1 MNTQQDLTGHISKHH
16 VTSAEQMKAPVS
28 RAGAA
33 LSPTWSGIAWHF
45 TYNKSIP
52 LPLII
57 NIYIYI
63 ILNIIYTMYIQF
75 FFREVDI
82 SLYTRYYY
90 NIITIYYNI
99 KEVLCI

>member
-1 MNTQQDLTGHISKHH
+1 MYMIVCVYITMSTQQDLTGHISKHH

-57 NIYIYI
+57 NKY
-63 ILNIIYTMYIQF
+63 
-75 FFREVDI
+75 
-82 SLYTRYYY
+82 
-90 NIITIYYNI
+90 
-99 KEVLCI
+99 K

>member
-57 NIYIYI
+57 NIYIYYI
-63 ILNIIYTMYIQF
+63 KYYIYDVYTVF
-75 FFREVDI
+75 FQGG
-82 SLYTRYYY
+82 
-90 NIITIYYNI
+90 
-99 KEVLCI
+99 